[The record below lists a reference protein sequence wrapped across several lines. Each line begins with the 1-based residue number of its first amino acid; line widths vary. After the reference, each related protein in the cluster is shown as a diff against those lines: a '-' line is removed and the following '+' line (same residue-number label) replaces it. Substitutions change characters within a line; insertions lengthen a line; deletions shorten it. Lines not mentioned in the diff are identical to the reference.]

1 MNENFADRLKRAL
14 DLRNMK
20 QTELVEI
27 TKISKGAI
35 SQYLKGEY
43 EPKQNNIFKISKA
56 LNINPAWLM
65 GKDVEME
72 LPLAANNII
81 PLKTKKVP
89 LLGTIAAGVP
99 ILAEQCFEDYV
110 EYNGNSKV
118 DYCIKVKGDS
128 MINARIYDGD
138 IVFIREQSDVED
150 GEIAAVLI
158 DDEATLK
165 RVFKMPGRI
174 QLRAENPNI
183 APMDFT
189 EEQGKSIR
197 ILGKAIAFQAIIK

>member
-1 MNENFADRLKRAL
+1 MNENLADRLKKAL

-20 QTELVEI
+20 QTDLVDI
-27 TKISKGAI
+27 TGISKGAI

-72 LPLAANNII
+72 VVPNANNII

-189 EEQGKSIR
+189 EEQGKYIR